1 MASLLSEEDRRAVWA
16 SVPSARQAWDALSR
30 ELGGSPV
37 SSAELRAELQAHEEG
52 DGGGLGEEH
61 GGGGVG
67 GRAAAAAGAE
77 AMGVQGGEV
86 ERIELDQEDEDEEPG
101 DQVEALGVRAWAAG
115 VERQR

>member
-37 SSAELRAELQAHEEG
+37 SSAELQAELQAHEEG
-52 DGGGLGEEH
+52 DGGGGA
-61 GGGGVG
+61 GGGAV
-67 GRAAAAAGAE
+67 AAAGAE
-77 AMGVQGGEV
+77 AMDAQGGEV
-86 ERIELDQEDEDEEPG
+86 ERIELDQEEEDEEPG
-101 DQVEALGVRAWAAG
+101 DQVEALGMRAWAAG